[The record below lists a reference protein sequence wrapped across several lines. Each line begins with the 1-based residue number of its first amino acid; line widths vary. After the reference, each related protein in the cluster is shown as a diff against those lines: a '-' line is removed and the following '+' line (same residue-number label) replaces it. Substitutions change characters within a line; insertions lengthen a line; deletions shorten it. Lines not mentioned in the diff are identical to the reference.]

1 MDVFRTK
8 WLIVASASAL
18 AVRLFAAP
26 LSGGDAVT
34 IAGKW
39 LSQGAQAETKSRAA
53 PRRAV
58 AQGADKRRMRPEGAP
73 TGNVRTCSQD
83 GTNLFHL
90 VALDGGGFVTVS
102 ADDSVPPILGFS
114 PSGDLPDA
122 DSANPFWSLVGG
134 DAEAVAAGGNGKV
147 RRMGKGHLRRF
158 TVADSTV
165 ARSVASM
172 IRSAAANPIT
182 SASGLDDL
190 RIEPL
195 VKSKW
200 NQSYVGSKKV
210 FNYYTPNSY
219 VCGCVATAMAQLM
232 RFHTYPTASVKSQTF
247 TCYTNNVAVSH
258 TMKGGTYDWD
268 NMPLVPQ
275 TSITDAQREAIGRLC
290 YDAGVSIRM
299 AYNTTANGGSGA
311 FVPFAHDPL
320 CNVFGY
326 ANAQSYT
333 VNYTESISEEQIKGA
348 ILANLDAGFPV
359 LLGIYGS
366 NAGGHAILADGYG
379 YADGTLYCHLNM
391 GWSGSYDYWYSL
403 PSIPSSPKFTALN
416 TVVYNVFPDA
426 TGELVTGRVLD
437 PFGEPVENATVD
449 VAISHTENVQYSYR
463 NRWGKIVYDTSN
475 VVVTTTTTA
484 STTASGHYAVIVPSD
499 FVCTVSPSATHGE
512 WTSTNAVNATTTPS
526 SSPINMNYETGGYSY
541 SSSGLNIGNSWG
553 NDLYLA
559 PTNAVAADFTAFS
572 SNSDGFA
579 ATFTGTPGARYRVE
593 WTESLSPPAWNTFA
607 NVMIPASGEVSL
619 TLTAPE
625 GVPSRFY
632 RIVSDD

>member
-58 AQGADKRRMRPEGAP
+58 AHGAAKRRMRPEGAP

-134 DAEAVAAGGNGKV
+134 DAEAMAAGGNGKV
-147 RRMGKGHLRRF
+147 SRMGKGHLRRF

-195 VKSKW
+195 VKSEW

-247 TCYTNNVAVSH
+247 TCYTNNVAVSL

-290 YDAGVSIRM
+290 YDAGVAMRM

-437 PFGEPVENATVD
+437 PFGESLEGATVS
-449 VAISHTENVQYSYR
+449 VKISYR
-463 NRWGKIVYDTSN
+463 KGFRTYT
-475 VVVTTTTTA
+475 
-484 STTASGHYAVIVPSD
+484 STTNISTSSSGHFAVFAPAGLSSTISL
-499 FVCTVSPSATHGE
+499 SASSGE
-512 WTSTNAVNATTTPS
+512 WTSTNTVTATTTPS
-526 SSPINMNYETGGYSY
+526 SSPINMNYETGDYFYSL
-541 SSSGLNIGNSWG
+541 SSGLNIGNSWG

-572 SNSDGFA
+572 SIGDGFA

-619 TLTAPE
+619 TLSAPE

>member
-1 MDVFRTK
+1 MIVFRTK

-39 LSQGAQAETKSRAA
+39 LSQGAQAETKSPAA
-53 PRRAV
+53 SRRAV
-58 AQGADKRRMRPEGAP
+58 AHGANKRRMRPEGAP
-73 TGNVRTCSQD
+73 TGNVRTCSQA

-102 ADDSVPPILGFS
+102 ADDSMPPILGFS

-122 DSANPFWSLVGG
+122 DPANPFWSLVGG
-134 DAEAVAAGGNGKV
+134 DVEAVAAGGNVKV

-195 VKSKW
+195 VKSEW

-247 TCYTNNVAVSH
+247 TCYTNNVAVSL

-290 YDAGVSIRM
+290 YDAGVAMRM
-299 AYNTTANGGSGA
+299 RYNTNANGGSSAIPA
-311 FVPFAHDPL
+311 FVHAILKD
-320 CNVFGY
+320 VFGY
-326 ANAQSYT
+326 ASAECFPADT
-333 VNYTESISEEQIKGA
+333 TISVEQTKNG
-348 ILANLDAGFPV
+348 ILSNLDAGYPV
-359 LLGIYGS
+359 LLGIFGD
-366 NAGGHAILADGYG
+366 GDIGHAILADGYG

-391 GWSGSYDYWYSL
+391 GWSGSWDYWYA
-403 PSIPSSPKFTALN
+403 IPAIPTGNGRFTEVG
-416 TVVYNVFPDA
+416 VVIYNIFPGNP
-426 TGELVTGRVLD
+426 GELVTGRVLD
-437 PFGEPVENATVD
+437 PFGNPVADATVHAQMAYRQTWRSRTIR
-449 VAISHTENVQYSYR
+449 VTET
-463 NRWGKIVYDTSN
+463 IETS
-475 VVVTTTTTA
+475 
-484 STTASGHYAVIVPSD
+484 SSGHYALLVPKSIAD
-499 FVCTVSPSATHGE
+499 SYSCSVSVSADSGE
-512 WTSTNAVNATTTPS
+512 WLSTNSAIVAVKSSRSPTNVDLDNNAWTEGNP
-526 SSPINMNYETGGYSY
+526 
-541 SSSGLNIGNSWG
+541 LIGNSWG

-572 SNSDGFA
+572 SIGDGFA

-593 WTESLSPPAWNTFA
+593 WTESLSPPAWNTFTS
-607 NVMIPASGEVSL
+607 VMIPASGEVSL

>member
-1 MDVFRTK
+1 MVVFRTK

-58 AQGADKRRMRPEGAP
+58 APNAAKRRMRPKGAP

-102 ADDSVPPILGFS
+102 ADDSMPPILGFS

-122 DSANPFWSLVGG
+122 DPANPFWSLVGG
-134 DAEAVAAGGNGKV
+134 DAEAAASSGKGNV
-147 RRMGKGHLRRF
+147 DRMGKGHLRRF
-158 TVADSTV
+158 AVADSTV
-165 ARSVASM
+165 SRSVAST
-172 IRSAAANPIT
+172 IRSSAVNPIN
-182 SASGLDDL
+182 SAGGLDDL

-195 VKSKW
+195 VKSEW
-200 NQSYVGSKKV
+200 HQSYVGSKKV
-210 FNYYTPNSY
+210 YNYYTPNSY

-232 RFHTYPTASVKSQTF
+232 RFHKFPTASVKSQTF
-247 TCYTNNVAVSH
+247 TCYTNDVAVSL
-258 TMKGGTYDWD
+258 TMKGGTYNWD

-275 TSITDAQREAIGRLC
+275 TSITDAQREAIGRIC
-290 YDAGVSIRM
+290 YDAGVAMRM

-320 CNVFGY
+320 RNVFGY

-437 PFGEPVENATVD
+437 PFGESLEGATVS
-449 VAISHTENVQYSYR
+449 VKISYR
-463 NRWGKIVYDTSN
+463 KGFRTYT
-475 VVVTTTTTA
+475 
-484 STTASGHYAVIVPSD
+484 STTNISTSSSGHFAVFAPAGLSSTISL
-499 FVCTVSPSATHGE
+499 SASSGE
-512 WTSTNAVNATTTPS
+512 WTSTNTVTATTTPS
-526 SSPINMNYETGGYSY
+526 SSPIRMDYATGNYSS

-572 SNSDGFA
+572 SNDDGFA
-579 ATFTGTPGARYRVE
+579 TSFTGTPGARYRVE
-593 WTESLSPPAWNTFA
+593 WTESLSPPVWNTFT

-619 TLTAPE
+619 TLPAPE

>member
-39 LSQGAQAETKSRAA
+39 LSQGAQAETKSCAA

-58 AQGADKRRMRPEGAP
+58 AHGAAKRRMRPEGAP
-73 TGNVRTCSQD
+73 TGNVRTCSQA

-102 ADDSVPPILGFS
+102 ADDSMPPILGFS

-122 DSANPFWSLVGG
+122 DPANPFWSLVGG

-247 TCYTNNVAVSH
+247 TCYTNNVAVSL

-290 YDAGVSIRM
+290 YDAGVAMRM

-437 PFGEPVENATVD
+437 PFGESLEGATVS
-449 VAISHTENVQYSYR
+449 VKISYR
-463 NRWGKIVYDTSN
+463 KGFRTYT
-475 VVVTTTTTA
+475 
-484 STTASGHYAVIVPSD
+484 STTNISTSSSGHFAVFAPAGLSSTISL
-499 FVCTVSPSATHGE
+499 SASSGE
-512 WTSTNAVNATTTPS
+512 WTSTNTVTATTTPS
-526 SSPINMNYETGGYSY
+526 SSPIRMDYATGDYY
-541 SSSGLNIGNSWG
+541 SSNSGLNIGNSWG

-572 SNSDGFA
+572 SIGDGFA

-619 TLTAPE
+619 TLSAPE